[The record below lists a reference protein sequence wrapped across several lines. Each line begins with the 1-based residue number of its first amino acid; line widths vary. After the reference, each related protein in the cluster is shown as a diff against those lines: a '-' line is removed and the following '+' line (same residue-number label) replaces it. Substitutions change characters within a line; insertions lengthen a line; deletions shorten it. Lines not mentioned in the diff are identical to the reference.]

1 MNSRRDDQSADAASR
16 LGLAG
21 EAYEWRVEESPAAY
35 DRAANSPSPL
45 KDRTR
50 AFAVRVIRLVD
61 SMPKAGSARM
71 IGRQLL
77 RSGTSVGAHYR
88 EGIRAR
94 SSAELISKLEV
105 GLQEL
110 EESLYWMEL
119 LAEANLVPEAKLSD
133 LTDEADQLIAILV
146 TSIRKV
152 KARNEP
158 PSKK

>member
-1 MNSRRDDQSADAASR
+1 
-16 LGLAG
+16 
-21 EAYEWRVEESPAAY
+21 
-35 DRAANSPSPL
+35 
-45 KDRTR
+45 
-50 AFAVRVIRLVD
+50 
-61 SMPKAGSARM
+61 MPKAGSARM